1 MRGSADRAEVLRRV
15 VGKSCLWCRKCV
27 MAGSA
32 RMVELQYRP
41 LEERACYAAADWDGY
56 RAACA
61 ALLRELEAA
70 EA

>member
-1 MRGSADRAEVLRRV
+1 
-15 VGKSCLWCRKCV
+15 
-27 MAGSA
+27 
-32 RMVELQYRP
+32 MVELQYRP